1 MKEQYV
7 KLIAGVLVV
16 TSVCACS
23 EVFDDF
29 EPKGS
34 TSLEEVPISLD
45 FQVAD
50 MYGAGPATKS
60 ASEGDEISS
69 DIKNICILQFN
80 GTDDNAQLVGEV
92 HYLVDGPEADEENRL
107 DYNNIKLISSQG
119 SEHTLV
125 FLANTFGLVPRFTT
139 LGEIREQTRFIAC
152 QQDLFG
158 YADESGSYYRMNA
171 QVVTR
176 ISGNTHVSVLL
187 KRSVARVRV
196 NLNNTGADGLVISS
210 LQMFNVSRRDY
221 LLSNYGSFHTQ
232 KSPLAKETIDYQ
244 ADTVKYVPG
253 EKQSQA
259 FTYYVTAN
267 ERGSSTVDATYLQI
281 SGFYG
286 PSHDKPIV
294 YTCYLGDDGGLEHNV
309 EPNKSYDISLAF
321 DGKGHP
327 DLDTRVIDYG
337 GMDFDVDSNCYMLAP
352 SPHGTSTYSFN
363 AVHRPN
369 TFWGRR
375 YGIDRN
381 PEYASNFI
389 RTSDEWHARIIW
401 SDFEMTKEQAT
412 AFLATKSGTGGG
424 TYMDPCQRIY
434 VNVPSDARYGN
445 VLVGI
450 YKDDPDK
457 ILWSWH
463 LWITDYR
470 PDAIDGN
477 EPVDGKFIYA
487 VPGGDVH
494 RFGTIEKDGTES
506 VWAAGRRYG
515 KAYLMDRDLGCVDPI
530 WHASKEVS
538 AKFYQYG
545 RKDPLF
551 TPSNPYWKYS
561 IDMAPTKYNEHEWY
575 VIQAGGDCDVPFS
588 VMNPTKHIIQNVNT
602 IGWWTSDIF
611 GQNKDINGNPQCW
624 NDPDPTDRDADHEEV
639 TDGGL
644 YYSDAAHAFTEARD
658 NKSFFD
664 PCPPGWRVPFSSM
677 INVMRY
683 SRDGVATIDPLCN
696 YIDGN
701 FPGIGNCELYAP
713 LGYLSQKDNP
723 EAQMIYFPKQGF
735 YNYTNFPGNYYC
747 MRQFCDACNSIGSNY
762 VWYGSS
768 LKYST
773 SKNYGSPVRC
783 IKEE

>member
-1 MKEQYV
+1 MKKVYI
-7 KLIAGVLVV
+7 KLIAGVL
-16 TSVCACS
+16 TAAAVCSCS
-23 EVFDDF
+23 EIYEDF
-29 EPKGS
+29 KPGS
-34 TSLEEVPISLD
+34 SSFLEEVSVSLD
-45 FQVAD
+45 FQIAD
-50 MYGAGPATKS
+50 MFGAGPATKS
-60 ASEGDEISS
+60 ASEGDEISLE
-69 DIKNICILQFN
+69 IKNICILQFN

-92 HYLVDGPEADEENRL
+92 HYLVDDPEADEENRL

-119 SEHTLV
+119 ADHTLV
-125 FLANTFGLVPRFTT
+125 FLANTFGIVPRYNT
-139 LGEIREQTRFIAC
+139 LGEIREQTRFINC

-158 YADESGSYYRMNA
+158 YADESELFYRMNA

-176 ISGNTHVSVLL
+176 ISGDTHVSVFL
-187 KRSVARVRV
+187 KRSIARVRV
-196 NLNNTGADGLVISS
+196 NLTNTGADGLVISS

-221 LLSNYGSFHTQ
+221 LLSNYGSFRTQ
-232 KSPLAKETIDYQ
+232 NSPLAKETIDYQ
-244 ADTVKYVPG
+244 ADSVKYVPG
-253 EKQSQA
+253 ANQSQE
-259 FTYYVTAN
+259 FTYYVTCN
-267 ERGSSTVDATYLQI
+267 ERGSSAIDATYLQI

-309 EPNKSYDISLAF
+309 EPNKSYDLTLAF

-352 SPHGTSTYSFN
+352 SPNGTSTYSFN

-375 YGIDRN
+375 YGLDRN

-412 AFLATKSGTGGG
+412 KFLGTTSGTGGG
-424 TYMDPCQRIY
+424 SYMDPCQRIY
-434 VNVPSDARYGN
+434 VNIPSDTPYGN

-487 VPGGDVH
+487 VPGGEVH
-494 RFGTIEKDGTES
+494 RFGAIEKNGTES

-515 KAYLMDRDLGCVDPI
+515 KAYLMDRDLGCIDPI
-530 WHASKEVS
+530 CHAAKEVS
-538 AKFYQYG
+538 AKYYQYG
-545 RKDPLF
+545 RKDPILS
-551 TPSNPYWKYS
+551 TLRPHWKYS
-561 IDMAPTKYNEHEWY
+561 IDMTPTKTDEHEWY
-575 VIQAGGDCDVPFS
+575 EIPAGGDCDVPFS
-588 VMNPTKHIIQNVNT
+588 VMNPSKHIIQTNGKP
-602 IGWWTSDIF
+602 GWWTSDIF
-611 GQNKDINGNPQCW
+611 GQLKDVNGNMQCW

-639 TDGGL
+639 TEGGC
-644 YYSDAAHAFTEARD
+644 YYADPGHTAREIRD

-664 PCPPGWRVPFSSM
+664 PCPPGWRVPHSSM
-677 INVMRY
+677 INVLRY
-683 SRDGVATIDPLCN
+683 SSDGLATIDPLCN
-696 YIDGN
+696 FICGN
-701 FPGIGNCELYAP
+701 FPGVGSCDLYVP
-713 LGYLSQKDNP
+713 LGYVSQKDNP
-723 EAQMIYFPKQGF
+723 EAQMIYFPINGWFVLDILQSGNCMRHF
-735 YNYTNFPGNYYC
+735 CDTYNYLDNC
-747 MRQFCDACNSIGSNY
+747 Y
-762 VWYGSS
+762 VWYRMHMGANEPRCYAFP
-768 LKYST
+768 L
-773 SKNYGSPVRC
+773 RC